1 MQIEKIN
8 ILLSNKSNNNILD
21 IATEGGLNFIE
32 TIISAKTKFKING
45 TTAKLFQDE
54 HFLDLLELLKLKY
67 NVPTLKLDPAV
78 EILFIV
84 LQTGFI
90 QYQTNTVLSKFT
102 SHTNLDEEY
111 KEYEPDVD
119 NTNDIQVKE
128 VEKNE

>member
-1 MQIEKIN
+1 M
-8 ILLSNKSNNNILD
+8 
-21 IATEGGLNFIE
+21 
-32 TIISAKTKFKING
+32 
-45 TTAKLFQDE
+45 
-54 HFLDLLELLKLKY
+54 LELLKLKY
-67 NVPTLKLDPAV
+67 NVPTLKIDPAL

-119 NTNDIQVKE
+119 NKNDIQVKE